1 MEGSKQEIK
10 CPECGQR
17 LNVPEGYTDFAGCPT
32 CMNKIEVYKGRVQKS
47 KPEAVLSI
55 WLHHAGSIRLF
66 LLYIGSLLVLLSFEL
81 PAGLRNYAFFIIT
94 LAYLVFA
101 PLVYLFERAADS
113 FFKRIFGS

>member
-55 WLHHAGSIRLF
+55 WLNHAGSIRLF
-66 LLYIGSLLVLLSFEL
+66 FYYIGTMVGLSAMGV
-81 PAGLRNYAFFIIT
+81 AGSNYSFLYFFAT
-94 LAYLVFA
+94 VAYLVLA
-101 PLVYLFERAADS
+101 CLVFIFEAGVNRLVD
-113 FFKRIFGS
+113 RLID